1 MAYIYCI
8 ENLINGK
15 RYVGETTYPIQKRW
29 QEHCRFSRR
38 ECSDRPLYRAMRKYG
53 LENFTVYQ
61 LEECEDSIRWER
73 EKFWVS
79 TLNSFHSGYNATI
92 GGDGGSTL
100 EIDKKTFIKMYEG
113 FYSPQEL
120 AEYFNCCPDTIS
132 NYAKKFNISFKG
144 WNQRNPVVAFAEGF
158 EKHFYSSLDAARW
171 LIQEGYST
179 AKADS
184 ISINIMRCCKGQRKS
199 AYKFIWKFDE

>member
-1 MAYIYCI
+1 M
-8 ENLINGK
+8 
-15 RYVGETTYPIQKRW
+15 
-29 QEHCRFSRR
+29 
-38 ECSDRPLYRAMRKYG
+38 
-53 LENFTVYQ
+53 
-61 LEECEDSIRWER
+61 
-73 EKFWVS
+73 S

-144 WNQRNPVVAFAEGF
+144 
-158 EKHFYSSLDAARW
+158 
-171 LIQEGYST
+171 
-179 AKADS
+179 
-184 ISINIMRCCKGQRKS
+184 
-199 AYKFIWKFDE
+199 